1 MRFHTGGRCQNCED
15 HCDWLGLPAALGNQY
30 WPTTLVPQ
38 EVDILHRCIGGK
50 DGEEHVDHVG

>member
-1 MRFHTGGRCQNCED
+1 MRCQNYED